1 MELELSLAFN
11 TESPLPSIT
20 RAKGRIVGRIE
31 NPHEHIWSRYCLLRF
46 DDISLRRI
54 RFGNQLKPESGPR
67 EIF

>member
-20 RAKGRIVGRIE
+20 RAQGRILGRIE
-31 NPHEHIWSRYCLLRF
+31 NHHENILSWDCLLRS
-46 DDISLRRI
+46 DDIFPRRI

-67 EIF
+67 KIF